1 MSQRIAKLCLTLA
14 LEPSGG
20 RLAQLRELT
29 ATFQT
34 AMDYLRS
41 VPLSSASIRENL
53 RCALT
58 EWQRL
63 AAALDHIAQADVL
76 GQVCDAS
83 ERLLDVTERLTDH
96 YEQAMQMLIGDRIGR
111 MA

>member
-1 MSQRIAKLCLTLA
+1 
-14 LEPSGG
+14 
-20 RLAQLRELT
+20 
-29 ATFQT
+29 
-34 AMDYLRS
+34 MDYLCS
-41 VPLSSASIRENL
+41 VPLSSQAIRENL
-53 RCALT
+53 RTALS

-63 AAALDHIAQADVL
+63 AAALEHIGQADVL
-76 GQVCDAS
+76 SNVCDAS